1 MTRLVILRHG
11 PTTWNAEKRIQ
22 GRSDIALS
30 DAGRDVVGKWHLE
43 PAFRGFECVVSP
55 LVRARETA
63 RILGLEPVRVE
74 PQLIEM
80 NWGDWEGLRLPDLRV
95 ELGNGMVENEKRG
108 LDFRPPGG
116 ESPRDI
122 QVRLGGWLRDVH
134 QPTVA
139 VSHKGVIRALYAL
152 ACNWDMCDDPPEKLR
167 DGTAHS
173 FIIDPQGIPSVER
186 LNIPLQK
193 PLEANRI

>member
-1 MTRLVILRHG
+1 MIPLVILRHG

-30 DAGRDVVGKWHLE
+30 DTGRDVVRGWHLE
-43 PAFRGFECVVSP
+43 PPFRDFDCVVSP

-63 RILGLEPVRVE
+63 RILGLEPTRVE

-80 NWGDWEGLRLPDLRV
+80 NWGDWEGLRLPDLRL
-95 ELGNGMVENEKRG
+95 ELGMEMLENEKRG

-122 QVRLGGWLRDVH
+122 QGRLGGWLRNLR

-152 ACNWDMCDDPPEKLR
+152 ACGWDMRNDPPEKLR

-173 FIIDPQGIPSVER
+173 FLVDHNGIPSVER
-186 LNIPLQK
+186 LNISLPK
-193 PLEANRI
+193 PLETSRT

>member
-1 MTRLVILRHG
+1 MIPLVILRHG

-30 DAGRDVVGKWHLE
+30 RVGRDIVRGWHLE
-43 PAFRGFECVVSP
+43 AAFRDFECVISP

-63 RILGLEPVRVE
+63 HILGLEPARVE
-74 PQLIEM
+74 PRLIEM
-80 NWGDWEGLRLPDLRV
+80 NWGDWEGLRLPDLRTD
-95 ELGNGMVENEKRG
+95 LGTEMLENEKRG

-122 QVRLGGWLRDVH
+122 QVRLGGWLRDLR
-134 QPTVA
+134 QPTTA

-152 ACNWDMCDDPPEKLR
+152 ARNWDMRNDPPEKLR
-167 DGTAHS
+167 DGTAHH
-173 FIIDPQGIPSVER
+173 FLIDDNGIPFVER
-186 LNIPLQK
+186 LNISLIK
-193 PLEANRI
+193 PLETTRS